1 MKQSADISNSE
12 LVILKALWTSS
23 PLLSADI
30 VADVQRSEDWHE
42 KTIKT
47 LLNRLVKKGAV
58 DFQKSGRAYQ
68 YFPLIKQAEYQQ
80 RVSSSIIDKLFSGR
94 VAGLVTGFAE
104 QRKLSRDDVDSLK
117 QIIAQWEQQQ
127 ERDDD

>member
-80 RVSSSIIDKLFSGR
+80 QVSSSIVDKLFSGR

-104 QRKLSRDDVDSLK
+104 QRELSRDDVDSLK